1 MTDLSVFSLVR
12 IKKIILWIFHCNSK
26 GLFVARPDISM
37 ALHLTPSTGV
47 LRPNSP
53 FNVTNESGGASYATA
68 FSRVFR

>member
-1 MTDLSVFSLVR
+1 MKHTFAFSL
-12 IKKIILWIFHCNSK
+12 KSK

-47 LRPNSP
+47 LSSNSP
-53 FNVTNESGGASYATA
+53 FNVTNESGGACYATA